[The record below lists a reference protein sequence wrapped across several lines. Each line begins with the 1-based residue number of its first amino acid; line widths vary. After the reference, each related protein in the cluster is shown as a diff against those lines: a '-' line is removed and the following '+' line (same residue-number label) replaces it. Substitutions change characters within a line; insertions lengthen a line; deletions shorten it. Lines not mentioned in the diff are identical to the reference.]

1 MVLTWIAA
9 EIGKRQ
15 YDDGKTRARFRRH
28 HAAWSSRGLP
38 RNLDCVGMH
47 WPSNVLEPVLACII
61 EGNLGLASYVLL
73 NASRNVDAARFRYP
87 FQTYRYV
94 YSITNNAATGS
105 AAIQLFDILFDTS
118 LYQES
123 SLQIVTP
130 APLHTQWSEQLLS
143 SAPSVPAAYD
153 ALSLTGG
160 IAAGSTVTG
169 FSVQFT
175 WLGTG
180 TPGPQPFQVF
190 DPNTFAVLQSGVT
203 STLPVGVPA
212 ASTLTLFLLGVGLSL
227 AAAFQMRE
235 RLAGRT

>member
-1 MVLTWIAA
+1 MAF
-9 EIGKRQ
+9 G
-15 YDDGKTRARFRRH
+15 TRAFGPGALLLLLAH
-28 HAAWSSRGLP
+28 SAFAAVSIQYTIVP
-38 RNLDCVGMH
+38 VGG
-47 WPSNVLEPVLACII
+47 NV
-61 EGNLGLASYVLL
+61 
-73 NASRNVDAARFRYP
+73 
-87 FQTYRYV
+87 YRYV

-180 TPGPQPFQVF
+180 NPGSQPFQVF